1 METIERQEAES
12 LRPLQDGFT
21 LKFTPN
27 WRKTK
32 SWSGPRK
39 VIRLF
44 LLGIV
49 MPGIL
54 ISVPIY
60 LRYRVYDAQL
70 YPLGISDM
78 RLIDSKVSTTWCQ
91 RQIVKANVSFN
102 AFLMPNLPTIS
113 KDRLSVDMTRHL
125 LLDDDMK
132 EYWGFYLLKGSTV
145 TVSSCSRWPGASLI
159 LIRGHRH
166 LHECAYIGDDSSEE
180 DEELREIEL
189 EREKKEDEN
198 GDAPSNRVDL
208 LKRSKPEIAFLDP
221 VAQENANKY
230 TLNRNRKASAETSE
244 DSDITAKEMKELLS
258 QLVYKAERSK
268 PNKTISTVH
277 SVENDGDNV
286 ASEKAEPNTE
296 FVNRGIQNKSA
307 KKTEKGNN
315 AKDNVSEY
323 SNISESLM
331 KDDKNQTSSEVFD
344 ELLHKLRNMGL
355 RGRKILRELQTEL
368 IEKVGDQV
376 STSDI
381 KLAFSGKRDK
391 SKEDKSKE
399 NKSKENKG
407 EFDELLRKRRDIIFK
422 TAIEADLSQDDGE
435 KNSALEE
442 GFTPDGHAE
451 HHYVLNEATLN
462 DKSNSEFWSSFSS
475 SEEALLNCAGLIL
488 SLPLT
493 PHRDCDRK
501 KSEDHLH
508 RASFANTITYTVPRT
523 GYYFFVFNSENEVQ
537 QNYIRVKFDL
547 HKIIYNVTQPM
558 AVCNQTTS
566 QCSLPLDFLSN
577 EKVVLELPVKDKS
590 SHSNE
595 EYVFTSECEPRT
607 AVYLLCVLAVPFFIL
622 LFAFQ

>member
-1 METIERQEAES
+1 MERNDSREEES

-21 LKFTPN
+21 LKFPTN

-39 VIRLF
+39 VIRL
-44 LLGIV
+44 LILGILV
-49 MPGIL
+49 PGIL

-91 RQIVKANVSFN
+91 RQIVKANISFN

-113 KDRLSVDMTRHL
+113 KERLPVHMTRHL

-180 DEELREIEL
+180 EDELREIEL
-189 EREKKEDEN
+189 EKEKKEKEAED
-198 GDAPSNRVDL
+198 GQSNRVDL

-221 VAQENANKY
+221 VAQENANKQVQKG
-230 TLNRNRKASAETSE
+230 NRKASPETVE

-258 QLVYKAERSK
+258 QLVSK
-268 PNKTISTVH
+268 
-277 SVENDGDNV
+277 
-286 ASEKAEPNTE
+286 SEKAKASRATE
-296 FVNRGIQNKSA
+296 HIRSPENRKNNDELERISANREIMDRAQMANEREKEIYQSHLSGVNE
-307 KKTEKGNN
+307 EK
-315 AKDNVSEY
+315 V
-323 SNISESLM
+323 
-331 KDDKNQTSSEVFD
+331 QTSSEVFD
-344 ELLHKLRNMGL
+344 ELLHKLRNMGM

-381 KLAFSGKRDK
+381 KLAFSGPRG
-391 SKEDKSKE
+391 SKVTA
-399 NKSKENKG
+399 NKSNGTHDE
-407 EFDELLRKRRDIIFK
+407 EFEKLLRRRREIIFR
-422 TAIEADLSQDDGE
+422 AAFGDDLSQDDEE
-435 KNSALEE
+435 KNSAMEE
-442 GFTPDGHAE
+442 GFVPDGHAD
-451 HHYVLNEATLN
+451 HHFILNETTLN

-493 PHRDCDRK
+493 PHRDCDRR
-501 KSEDHLH
+501 KSEDKLN
-508 RASFANTITYTVPRT
+508 RASYANTITYTVPRT
-523 GYYFFVFNSENEVQ
+523 GYYFFVYSSENEVQ
-537 QNYIRVKFDL
+537 TNYIRVGFEL
-547 HKIIYNVTQPM
+547 HKVVYNVTQPM
-558 AVCNQTTS
+558 AVCNQTTE

-577 EKVVLELPVKDKS
+577 EKVVLELPLKDKS
-590 SHSNE
+590 APTNE
-595 EYVFTSECEPRT
+595 EYVFVSECEPRT
-607 AVYLLCVLAVPFFIL
+607 AIYLLCVLSVPFFIL